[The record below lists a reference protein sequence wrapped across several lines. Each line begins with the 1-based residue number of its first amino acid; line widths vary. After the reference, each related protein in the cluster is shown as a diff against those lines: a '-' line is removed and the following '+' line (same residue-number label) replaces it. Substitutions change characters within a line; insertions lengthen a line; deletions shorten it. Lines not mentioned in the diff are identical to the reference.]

1 MTTLKSLKAPGPLV
15 MTVTAAAFALCGER
29 CVDWATAQK
38 SISTLL
44 SKMFAL
50 DIENIPSDRIKFM
63 RREYT
68 KKEEFN
74 LASIY
79 KVNSIAG
86 KLAQW
91 IMAVVDFLS
100 VGYKF
105 D

>member
-15 MTVTAAAFALCGER
+15 ITVTAAAFALCGEK
-29 CVDWATAQK
+29 CVDWAAAQK
-38 SISTLL
+38 IISSLAN
-44 SKMFAL
+44 KMFEL

-63 RREYT
+63 RKEYT

-79 KVNSIAG
+79 KVNSTAG

-100 VGYKF
+100 LGYKL